1 MNSQNYPNSN
11 NCVRRLKELISHYE
25 KVYLNF
31 TKIHD
36 EQDLVLSTPIYEYF
50 NQKLLS
56 HENSVKDFYDIENRL
71 NKLRVYKEEEKI
83 IAFEVIQYKTLV
95 KHDNGIF
102 SSYLVI
108 LAFRN
113 KIKIYD
119 LYGNLIAEKKI
130 EFEINELRC
139 FHTQEGNFLITDY
152 KKKFHNIVKL
162 LNSKFSNYHFL
173 TSLAY

>member
-1 MNSQNYPNSN
+1 MTFIVISNETSSMNSQNNQNSN
-11 NCVRRLKELISHYE
+11 ICLSRLKDLISNYE
-25 KVYLNF
+25 KVSLNF

-36 EQDLVLSTPIYEYF
+36 EQGQVFSSPIYEYF

-71 NKLRVYKEEEKI
+71 NKLRVYIEVEKI

-95 KHDNGIF
+95 KHDNGLF

-113 KIKIYD
+113 KIKIFD
-119 LYGNLIAEKKI
+119 LYGNLIAEKKF
-130 EFEINELRC
+130 EFEINQLRC
-139 FHTQEGNFLITDY
+139 FHTQEGNF
-152 KKKFHNIVKL
+152 K
-162 LNSKFSNYHFL
+162 
-173 TSLAY
+173 